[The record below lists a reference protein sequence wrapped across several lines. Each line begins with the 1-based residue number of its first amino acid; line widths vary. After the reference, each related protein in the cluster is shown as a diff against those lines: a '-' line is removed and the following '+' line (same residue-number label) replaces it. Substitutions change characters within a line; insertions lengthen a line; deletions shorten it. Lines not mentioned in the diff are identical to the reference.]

1 MACQTKS
8 GSYDRCSI
16 RLVRMKSIGFGDCWN
31 IWATVV
37 DLWAGV
43 LGFLGDLI
51 TDYSIAELYS
61 MLFSWWLGER
71 TE

>member
-1 MACQTKS
+1 
-8 GSYDRCSI
+8 
-16 RLVRMKSIGFGDCWN
+16 
-31 IWATVV
+31 VV